1 MPNLGVPELLII
13 ALVLVLLFGAKK
25 LPEMARGI
33 GRSLR
38 IFKSETAKLR
48 DDDDDTQHTVQQQAQ
63 QAPVQPQ
70 PQPHPQP
77 QPVQPQP
84 LQAAPAP
91 AAALTPEEQARQL
104 EEQAAKLRAGAAQA
118 DKHA

>member
-25 LPEMARGI
+25 LPEMARGV

-48 DDDDDTQHTVQQQAQ
+48 DEDETTHTAQAQ
-63 QAPVQPQ
+63 TPAPAHPQPAQ
-70 PQPHPQP
+70 PQPH
-77 QPVQPQP
+77 VI
-84 LQAAPAP
+84 QA
-91 AAALTPEEQARQL
+91 TPMPSAEEQARQL
-104 EEQAAKLRAGAAQA
+104 EEQAARLRASAATQA
-118 DKHA
+118 DKRV

>member
-1 MPNLGVPELLII
+1 MSNLGVPELLII

-25 LPEMARGI
+25 LPEMARGV

-48 DDDDDTQHTVQQQAQ
+48 EDDDDTHTVQAQAQ
-63 QAPVQPQ
+63 APAQ
-70 PQPHPQP
+70 PQP

-84 LQAAPAP
+84 IQAAPAP
-91 AAALTPEEQARQL
+91 TLSAEEQARQL
-104 EEQAAKLRAGAAQA
+104 EEQAARLRASAASQS
-118 DKHA
+118 DKRV

>member
-1 MPNLGVPELLII
+1 MSNLGVPELLII

-25 LPEMARGI
+25 LPEMARGV

-48 DDDDDTQHTVQQQAQ
+48 DDDDEHTAQAQ
-63 QAPVQPQ
+63 PAQPQ
-70 PQPHPQP
+70 PQPAQP
-77 QPVQPQP
+77 QPI
-84 LQAAPAP
+84 QAAPALS
-91 AAALTPEEQARQL
+91 AEEQARQL
-104 EEQAAKLRAGAAQA
+104 EEQAARLRASAAQA

>member
-1 MPNLGVPELLII
+1 MSQLGVPELLII

-25 LPEMARGI
+25 LPEMARGV

-48 DDDDDTQHTVQQQAQ
+48 EDEDDNTHTVQAQAQ
-63 QAPVQPQ
+63 APAQ
-70 PQPHPQP
+70 PQP
-77 QPVQPQP
+77 QPVQPQQ
-84 LQAAPAP
+84 LNAAQAPAP
-91 AAALTPEEQARQL
+91 APGLSAEEQARQL
-104 EEQAAKLRAGAAQA
+104 EEQAARLRASAAQA